1 MRIRADFDQIVHLLP
16 EDHEWVASPLKG
28 VDRVMLDRMGDEVA
42 VATSIVRYAKGATFS
57 AHEHEL
63 GEEFIVL
70 DGEFGDEHGRYGP
83 MTYVRNPP
91 GSHHVPFSDPGCT
104 IFVKLR
110 QFAKDDRRQC
120 VEAIQTECP
129 DAGWQVDTLHEFQ
142 GECVQT
148 IRAAAGS
155 HVRIAASYY
164 CRELFV
170 LSGSV
175 AWQTERTRTL
185 TPWSWFRLMP
195 GHPMRFIAEEP
206 AVLFTKTRPHF

>member
-1 MRIRADFDQIVHLLP
+1 MRVRADFDKIVHLLP
-16 EDHEWVASPLKG
+16 DDHEWVPSPLKG
-28 VDRVMLDRMGDEVA
+28 VDRVMLDRIGDEVA
-42 VATSIVRYAKGATFS
+42 VATSIVRYAEGATFS

-70 DGEFGDEHGRYGP
+70 DGEFADEHGRYSP
-83 MTYVRNPP
+83 MTYIRNPP

-110 QFAKDDRRQC
+110 QFAKDDQRQC

-129 DAGWQVDTLHEFQ
+129 DTDWQVDTLHEFQ
-142 GECVQT
+142 GECVQ
-148 IRAAAGS
+148 IVRAAAGS

-170 LSGSV
+170 LHGSIS
-175 AWQTERTRTL
+175 WQTERTRRL
-185 TPWSWFRLMP
+185 PPWSWFRLMP

-206 AVLFTKTRPHF
+206 AIVFTKTRPHF

>member
-1 MRIRADFDQIVHLLP
+1 MRVRADFDQIVHLLP

-28 VDRVMLDRMGDEVA
+28 VDRVMLDRIGDEVA
-42 VATSIVRYAKGATFS
+42 VATSIVRYAEGATFS

-70 DGEFGDEHGRYGP
+70 DGEFGDEHGRYAP

-110 QFAKDDRRQC
+110 QFAKDDKRQC
-120 VEAIQTECP
+120 VEAIQTQCP
-129 DAGWQVDTLHEFQ
+129 DTGWQADTLHEFQ
-142 GECVQT
+142 GECVQI

-170 LSGSV
+170 LRGSIS
-175 AWQTERTRTL
+175 WQTERTRRL
-185 TPWSWFRLMP
+185 PPWSWFRLMP

-206 AVLFTKTRPHF
+206 AVVFTKTRPHF

>member
-1 MRIRADFDQIVHLLP
+1 MRVRADFDKIVHLLP
-16 EDHEWVASPLKG
+16 DDHEWVASPLEG
-28 VDRVMLDRMGDEVA
+28 VDRVMLDRIGDEVA
-42 VATSIVRYAKGATFS
+42 VATSIVRYAEGATFS

-70 DGEFGDEHGRYGP
+70 DGEFADEHGRYSP
-83 MTYVRNPP
+83 MTYIRNPP

-110 QFAKDDRRQC
+110 QFAKDDQRQC

-129 DAGWQVDTLHEFQ
+129 DTGWQVDTLHEFQ
-142 GECVQT
+142 GECVQI

-170 LSGSV
+170 LRGSIS
-175 AWQTERTRTL
+175 WQTERTRRL
-185 TPWSWFRLMP
+185 PPWSWFRLMP

-206 AVLFTKTRPHF
+206 AVVFTKTRPHF

>member
-1 MRIRADFDQIVHLLP
+1 MRVRADFDKIVHLLP
-16 EDHEWVASPLKG
+16 DDHEWVASPLKG
-28 VDRVMLDRMGDEVA
+28 VDRVMLDRIGDEVA
-42 VATSIVRYAKGATFS
+42 VATSIVRYAEGATFS

-70 DGEFGDEHGRYGP
+70 DGEFADEHGRYSP
-83 MTYVRNPP
+83 MSYIRNPP

-110 QFAKDDRRQC
+110 QFAKDDQRQC

-129 DAGWQVDTLHEFQ
+129 DTGWQVDTLHEFQ
-142 GECVQT
+142 GECVQI

-170 LSGSV
+170 LRGSIS
-175 AWQTERTRTL
+175 WQTERTRRL
-185 TPWSWFRLMP
+185 PPWSWFRLMP

-206 AVLFTKTRPHF
+206 AVVFTKTRPHF